1 MRYENFPAFSSSP
14 LADFFYWQILLQE
27 IDFVDFLSKPC

>member
-14 LADFFYWQILLQE
+14 LADFFLLAN
-27 IDFVDFLSKPC
+27 IASGDRFCGFLE